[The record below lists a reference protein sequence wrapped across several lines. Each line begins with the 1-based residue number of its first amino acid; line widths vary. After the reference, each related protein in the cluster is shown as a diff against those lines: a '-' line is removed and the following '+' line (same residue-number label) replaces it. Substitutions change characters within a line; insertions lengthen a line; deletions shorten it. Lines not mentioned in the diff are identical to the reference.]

1 LVPHNPDI
9 IRQAE
14 MFEEVFRVRQDL
26 AGEVE
31 QTDEGLPVLDVL
43 ESETVVERVF

>member
-1 LVPHNPDI
+1 LVPHYPDI

-26 AGEVE
+26 TGVVE

-43 ESETVVERVF
+43 ESKTIVKQVF

>member
-1 LVPHNPDI
+1 LVPDI

-26 AGEVE
+26 TGEVE
-31 QTDEGLPVLDVL
+31 QTDEGLPILDVL
-43 ESETVVERVF
+43 ESETVGERVF

>member
-1 LVPHNPDI
+1 
-9 IRQAE
+9 

-31 QTDEGLPVLDVL
+31 QADEGLPVLDVL